1 MSCIKVEWQWK
12 MICTPHKFPV
22 ALKHDVISKDCFLHF
37 YLFSIHDISL
47 QKRMSKSKMVIYSFR
62 LFNTFLKWHVIS
74 ITYTIIYDTINRFF
88 FVWYRFFHVCIHV
101 LYHYVKD
108 HPTILQSYK
117 TLLCL
122 IIFRK
127 VVFIIHN

>member
-22 ALKHDVISKDCFLHF
+22 APKHDVISKDCFLHF
-37 YLFSIHDISL
+37 YLFSIHDKLL

-88 FVWYRFFHVCIHV
+88 FCDIVLCHVCIHV
-101 LYHYVKD
+101 LYQYIKD
-108 HPTILQSYK
+108 NRILLQPYK
-117 TLLCL
+117 
-122 IIFRK
+122 K
-127 VVFIIHN
+127 SFILDNFSN